1 MPWFLPGLMPGW
13 VGGVGRPDRL
23 TRNRKPGAAGSDGA
37 GVSIADI
44 GWMRAAL
51 DEAVAAAG
59 RGEIPVGAVVVL
71 DDHLL
76 ARSGNASISL
86 NDPTAHAE
94 VVALRAAAT
103 ELHNYRLPG
112 VTLYATVEPCVMCM
126 GAALHARV
134 SRLVFGCDDPKGGAA
149 GSVLD
154 LAAHQRLN
162 HRMAVVRGVLE
173 TECASLLRQFFAV
186 RRKTRRSG

>member
-1 MPWFLPGLMPGW
+1 LTH
-13 VGGVGRPDRL
+13 DR
-23 TRNRKPGAAGSDGA
+23 KSGPAGNDSA
-37 GVSIADI
+37 ERISRADV

-51 DEAVAAAG
+51 DEAVAAAA

-71 DDHLL
+71 NDRLL
-76 ARSGNASISL
+76 AHSGNASISL

-94 VVALRAAAT
+94 IVALRAAAAA
-103 ELHNYRLPG
+103 LSNYRLPG

-162 HRMAVVRGVLE
+162 HRMTVVRGVLE
-173 TECASLLRQFFAV
+173 VECGSLLRQFFAV
-186 RRKTRRSG
+186 RRKASRSG

>member
-1 MPWFLPGLMPGW
+1 MTSNRNSWSAANDSA
-13 VGGVGRPDRL
+13 GRASL
-23 TRNRKPGAAGSDGA
+23 
-37 GVSIADI
+37 ADV
-44 GWMRAAL
+44 GWMRAAR
-51 DEAVAAAG
+51 DEAVAAAE

-71 DDHLL
+71 NDHLL

-94 VVALRAAAT
+94 IVALRASAAA
-103 ELHNYRLPG
+103 LRNYRLPG
-112 VTLYATVEPCVMCM
+112 VTLYATVEPCIMCM

-162 HRMAVVRGVLE
+162 HRMTVVRGVLE
-173 TECASLLRQFFAV
+173 AECGSLLRQFFAA
-186 RRKTRRSG
+186 RRKASRSG

>member
-1 MPWFLPGLMPGW
+1 
-13 VGGVGRPDRL
+13 
-23 TRNRKPGAAGSDGA
+23 
-37 GVSIADI
+37 
-44 GWMRAAL
+44 MRVAL
-51 DEAVAAAG
+51 EEALAAAG

-71 DDHLL
+71 NDRLL

-86 NDPTAHAE
+86 NDPTGHAE
-94 VVALRAAAT
+94 VVALRAAAAARR
-103 ELHNYRLPG
+103 NYRLPG

-154 LAAHQRLN
+154 LAAHERLN
-162 HRMAVVRGVLE
+162 HRMVVVRGVLQA
-173 TECASLLRQFFAV
+173 ECGSLLREFFAA
-186 RRKTRRSG
+186 RRKASRSG